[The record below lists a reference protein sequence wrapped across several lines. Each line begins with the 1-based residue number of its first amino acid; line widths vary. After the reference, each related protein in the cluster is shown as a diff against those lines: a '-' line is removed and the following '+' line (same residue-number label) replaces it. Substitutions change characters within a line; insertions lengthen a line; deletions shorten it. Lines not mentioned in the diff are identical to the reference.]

1 MPPCPHFDLKI
12 VQRSKR
18 QSAVA
23 AAYHSGGRC
32 VTGPASATLPR
43 FYGGEQFLQALCF
56 FAARTHGA
64 WCSPLSPG
72 APGCGA
78 RAWWGWISARYS
90 GMSLSVRKVWW
101 LYSPV

>member
-43 FYGGEQFLQALCF
+43 FCGGEQFLQALCF
-56 FAARTHGA
+56 F
-64 WCSPLSPG
+64 
-72 APGCGA
+72 
-78 RAWWGWISARYS
+78 
-90 GMSLSVRKVWW
+90 
-101 LYSPV
+101 